1 MDAAEGG
8 EDKLNDDIVTV
19 VQDLEILFISNDLY
33 FGPKL
38 PESVPEKNW
47 VQTKPGMGWFAYL
60 RLYGPEKAYFD
71 KTWIP
76 GDAEK
81 IK

>member
-8 EDKLNDDIVTV
+8 EDKLNDDILTV

-47 VQTKPGMGWFAYL
+47 VQTKPGKGMVH
-60 RLYGPEKAYFD
+60 LYSPV
-71 KTWIP
+71 WP
-76 GDAEK
+76 GETVFR
-81 IK
+81 